1 MSNNQRLYNIFWI
14 GAAVILTVASLYI
27 EYYPYIHSSSLFSH
41 PKIVYNKIKT
51 GEIR

>member
-27 EYYPYIHSSSLFSH
+27 EHNPYIHSSSLFSH

>member
-14 GAAVILTVASLYI
+14 DAAVKMTAASLYI